1 MVERTFLQAGDTVL
15 FIDRKEREYL
25 RTLKA
30 GGRISLHGA
39 ALQTDQIIGL
49 PEGSLVHTARNE
61 PFRVFRPTYAHLIPN
76 LPRKAQ
82 VIYPKDVGVMLLWGD
97 VFPGASVVE
106 VGAGPGALTIALLR
120 AVGPTGK
127 LVTVEAREDFCEMS
141 RENVARFFGEA
152 SNWTLMLGDAY
163 EGIEARD
170 VDRLL
175 IDVPEPWRVLP
186 HAAQAL
192 RPGGVLVGYVPTVVQ
207 VKVFVDELRAH
218 PGFAAI
224 EVMENLLRF
233 WHVKDLSVR
242 PEHRMVAHT
251 GFIIVARR
259 VPEGRGV
266 VEEENLP
273 SS

>member
-1 MVERTFLQAGDTVL
+1 MPNRALLQADDTVL
-15 FIDRKEREYL
+15 FVDRKEREYL

-30 GGRISLHGA
+30 GGRISLHGGVLLA
-39 ALQTDQIIGL
+39 DHVIGL

-76 LPRKAQ
+76 LPRRAQ
-82 VIYPKDVGVMLLWGD
+82 VIYPKDVGIILLWGD

-120 AVGPTGK
+120 AIGPNGK
-127 LVTVEAREDFCEMS
+127 LVTIEAREDFCEMA
-141 RENVARFFGEA
+141 RENVARFFGA
-152 SNWTLMLGDAY
+152 APNWTLRLGDAY
-163 EGIEARD
+163 EKIEARD
-170 VDRLL
+170 VDHVL
-175 IDVPEPWRVLP
+175 IDVPEPWRVVP

-207 VKVFVDELRAH
+207 VKSLVDELRAH
-218 PGFAAI
+218 PNFAAV

-259 VPEGRGV
+259 IPE
-266 VEEENLP
+266 
-273 SS
+273 